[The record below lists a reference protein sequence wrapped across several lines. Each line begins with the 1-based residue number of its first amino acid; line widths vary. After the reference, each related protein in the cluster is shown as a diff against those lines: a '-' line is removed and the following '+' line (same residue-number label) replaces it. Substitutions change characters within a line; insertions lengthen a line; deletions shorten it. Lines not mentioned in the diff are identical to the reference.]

1 MTNKVSSPSGLPT
14 ELKNIVHWTVSLLGQ
29 AIKKNYGKQRYQQVE
44 QLRIKM
50 KKVRSL
56 SDSASSKLLW
66 KEYAKVKALG
76 EEELFE
82 LAHSYSLMLELINRC
97 ESAYRSWR
105 LEKRDSKVFKKTP
118 YAIHY
123 VLTAH
128 PTEARSPESLQIFG
142 MIQNLIITALDTSKE
157 KVEAEMLSL
166 LQVALQVPMARD
178 HKPTV
183 EDEALHIFS
192 FTLRKDILDQ
202 LIAFRQKGYTVL
214 LRTWVGGDKDGH
226 PGVNEKVMMNV
237 LNLSRKHILTYLSQ
251 ITGAIEKVLLPAK
264 ETEGIF
270 QGLYLDLERIKLHLN
285 TLTQILPNDG
295 KKVVELRK
303 LIQEFSSHFEKAMG
317 VKTDP
322 VLKMEGLLWIFPAL
336 VLPLELRE
344 DRLEVADALNNHS
357 QPIRKMLEK
366 ICSIS
371 KGYDAKW
378 YARGLILSMTE
389 SATHIRGGIKLVK
402 NIFGDLRLPVVPLF
416 ENQLAL
422 ESCKQILE
430 ELFANEKNLSKKHQT
445 LYGGRY
451 EVMLGYSDSSKESG
465 VLSSKLMIARGMRTI
480 ESQIQKQNLTPVF
493 FHGSGGSIER
503 GGGSIKEQTQWMTK
517 SALNNYKATIQ
528 GEMVA
533 RNFST
538 GQILR
543 SQTEKIMDQL
553 LQVKNKK
560 SDFPLLHK
568 FSNSVRSEYQAMV
581 ANDDFLKMVSIATPY
596 TFLDQLK
603 IGSRPSKRKSGDLN
617 LNSLRAI
624 PWILCWTQTRNLFPT
639 WYGVGAAYEKL
650 SKTERETLKDL
661 YSKSDVFSSF
671 VKLLAFTMSKVE
683 LSVFHLYLMN
693 SSLSKMQVE
702 QYMAMFELEKTRTLE
717 FIFKVTGEKN
727 LLWFRPWL
735 HESIRLRSTMI
746 HPLNLFQL
754 AALENQSAKLL
765 RETVTGI
772 ASGMLTTG

>member
-1 MTNKVSSPSGLPT
+1 MTKKVNSSSGLPT
-14 ELKNIVHWTVSLLGQ
+14 ELKNLVHWAVSLLGQ
-29 AIKKNYGKQRYQQVE
+29 AVKKHYGKERYQQVE
-44 QLRIKM
+44 QLRLKM
-50 KKVRSL
+50 KKVRSM
-56 SDSASSKLLW
+56 SDTASSKLLW
-66 KEYAKVKALG
+66 KEYAKVKTLS
-76 EEELFE
+76 EDELFE

-105 LEKRDSKVFKKTP
+105 LESRKSQAFKKTP
-118 YAIHY
+118 YALHY

-142 MIQNLIITALDTSKE
+142 MVQNLLIESLHTRKE
-157 KVEAEMLSL
+157 DVESELLSL
-166 LQVALQVPMARD
+166 LQVSLQVPMARD
-178 HKPTV
+178 HKPSV

-192 FTLRKDILDQ
+192 FALRKDILDQ
-202 LIAFRQKGYTVL
+202 LISFNRKGYTVL

-237 LNLSRKHILTYLSQ
+237 LNLSRRHILEYLAKM
-251 ITGAIEKVLLPAK
+251 TKKIEKVLLPAK
-264 ETEGIF
+264 ETEGVF
-270 QGLYLDLERIKLHLN
+270 QSLFLDLERIKLHLN
-285 TLTQILPNDG
+285 TLSQILPNDG

-303 LIQEFSSHFEKAMG
+303 LIEEFACNFEQAMG
-317 VKTDP
+317 VKIEP
-322 VLKMEGLLWIFPAL
+322 VEKMEGLLWIFPAL

-344 DRLEVADALNNHS
+344 DRLEVADAITNHS

-366 ICSIS
+366 IYSIS
-371 KGYDAKW
+371 KGYNPKW

-389 SATHIRGGIKLVK
+389 SAAHIRGGIKLVK
-402 NIFGDLRLPVVPLF
+402 SVFNDLTLPVVPLF

-422 ESCKQILE
+422 ENCKEILD
-430 ELFANEKNLSKKHQT
+430 ELFTKERSLVKKHKA
-445 LYGGRY
+445 LYGGRF

-465 VLSSKLMIARGMRTI
+465 VLSSKLMIAKGMRTI
-480 ESQIQKQNLTPVF
+480 ESQIKKRQLTPVF

-503 GGGSIKEQTQWMTK
+503 GGGSIKEQTQWWTK

-533 RNFST
+533 RTFST
-538 GQILR
+538 GNILR
-543 SQTEKIMDQL
+543 SQTEKIMEQL
-553 LQVKNKK
+553 FLVKNKK

-581 ANDDFLKMVSIATPY
+581 ADDEFLRMVSIATPY

-639 WYGVGAAYEKL
+639 WYGVGSAYEKL
-650 SKTERETLKDL
+650 SASEKKNLKDL
-661 YSKSDVFSSF
+661 YKKSDVFSSF

-683 LSVFHLYLMN
+683 LSVFQLYLMN
-693 SSLSKMQVE
+693 SSLSRIEREHYVS
-702 QYMAMFELEKTRTLE
+702 MFQNEKQKTID
-717 FIFKVTGEKN
+717 FIFTITGEKN

-735 HESIRLRSTMI
+735 DESIRLRSPMI

>member
-1 MTNKVSSPSGLPT
+1 MTKKTGSQSGLPT
-14 ELKNIVHWTVSLLGQ
+14 ELKKLVHWAVSQLGV
-29 AIKKNYGKQRYQQVE
+29 AIKKHYGTKRYQQVE
-44 QLRIKM
+44 KLREKM
-50 KKVRSL
+50 KDVRGL
-56 SDSASSKLLW
+56 SDEESSKILW
-66 KEYAKVKALG
+66 REYGKIKNLS
-76 EEELFE
+76 ENDLFE

-97 ESAYRSWR
+97 ESAYRTWR
-105 LEKRDSKVFKKTP
+105 LESRESKNFNKSP
-118 YAIHY
+118 YAIHF

-142 MIQNLIITALDTSKE
+142 MIQNLLIQSLHKDKKS
-157 KVEAEMLSL
+157 VEAELLSL
-166 LQVALQVPMARD
+166 LQISLQVPMARD

-183 EDEALHIFS
+183 EDEAMHIFS
-192 FTLRKDILDQ
+192 FALRKDILDQ
-202 LIAFRQKGYTVL
+202 LIEFHLKDQTVL

-237 LNLSRKHILTYLSQ
+237 LDLSRNHLLGYLTKM
-251 ITGAIEKVLLPAK
+251 TKKIEKYLTPAK
-264 ETEGIF
+264 ETEGTF
-270 QGLYLDLERIKLHLN
+270 QSLFLDLERIKLHLN

-303 LIQEFSSHFEKAMG
+303 LIEDFSKNFEKATG
-317 VKTDP
+317 VKIAP
-322 VLKMEGLLWIFPAL
+322 IKRMEGLMWIFPAL

-344 DRLEVADALNNHS
+344 DRLEVADAITNKS

-371 KGYDAKW
+371 KGYEPKW

-402 NIFGDLRLPVVPLF
+402 DVFGDLTLPVVPLF

-422 ESCKQILE
+422 ETCKSILE
-430 ELFANEKNLSKKHQT
+430 ELFSKEKSLASKHKK
-445 LYGGRY
+445 LYGARY

-465 VLSSKLMIARGMRTI
+465 VLSSKLMIAKGMRTI
-480 ESQIQKQNLTPVF
+480 ESQVKKQGLETVF
-493 FHGSGGSIER
+493 FHGSGGSVER
-503 GGGSIKEQTQWMTK
+503 GGGSIKEQTQWWPK

-533 RNFST
+533 RTFST
-538 GQILR
+538 GQIMR
-543 SQTEKIMDQL
+543 SQTEKIMQQL
-553 LQVKNKK
+553 LEVKNKK
-560 SDFPLLHK
+560 SDYPLLHK
-568 FSNSVRSEYQAMV
+568 FANAVRDQYQERV
-581 ANDDFLKMVSIATPY
+581 RDDEFLRMVSIATPY

-624 PWILCWTQTRNLFPT
+624 PWILCWTQTRSLFPT
-639 WYGVGAAYEKL
+639 WFGVGTAFENLTDAEKKEL
-650 SKTERETLKDL
+650 QTL
-661 YSKSDVFSSF
+661 YGSSDVFSSF

-683 LSVFHLYLMN
+683 LSVFQLYLYN
-693 SSLSKMQVE
+693 SSLSKAEVE
-702 QYMAMFELEKTRTLE
+702 KYTQMFQTEKKRTIK
-717 FIFKVTGEKN
+717 FIKSVTGQKS

-735 HESIRLRSTMI
+735 HESIRLRSPMI